1 MNLSVRFSSLPLAA
15 LKERLCLIVKN
26 DRLIRNDFLVV
37 FHLYATPLPGVIA
50 FVRRQYAEQYAE
62 TIAGLGLTLLET
74 LTARGPSALMLAETR
89 EEEAK

>member
-50 FVRRQYAEQYAE
+50 FVRRQYA
-62 TIAGLGLTLLET
+62 
-74 LTARGPSALMLAETR
+74 
-89 EEEAK
+89 